1 MRRDLS
7 QSLICVSVE
16 QKYSFTR
23 VAGEITYTLEY
34 SRSEQDN
41 RPRTYHRWNEPRKGQ
56 EIPSV
61 HNKGSTL
68 LIFGR
73 AFSPEGRF

>member
-1 MRRDLS
+1 M
-7 QSLICVSVE
+7 E

-23 VAGEITYTLEY
+23 VAGKCEITYTLEY

-61 HNKGSTL
+61 HNKG
-68 LIFGR
+68 
-73 AFSPEGRF
+73 